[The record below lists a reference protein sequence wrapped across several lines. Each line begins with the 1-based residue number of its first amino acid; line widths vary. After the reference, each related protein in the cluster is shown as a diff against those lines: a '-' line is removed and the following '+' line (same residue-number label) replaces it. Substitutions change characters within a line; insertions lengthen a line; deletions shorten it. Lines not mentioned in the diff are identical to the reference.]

1 MKNIVL
7 FLVAAIAIP
16 LGIAGFAGA
25 EQSKIQSMNVQ
36 TLKSGMDKS
45 EKITLI
51 DGGSILACMD
61 AKIPG
66 ALCLSCDSEKD
77 ASFVPSVPKE
87 NKIVFYSGLQPLD
100 QDCAL
105 ISNALSVGVKGVYRL
120 EGGLAEWRKKGLPV
134 VSEKRTPRVAA
145 HAVQVK
151 QLPDWQKAAKNP
163 LLIDIRSP
171 KTFAA
176 GHLDGAVNF
185 PLSRLHLQY
194 ADIPLDRTLLIVDDD
209 GRAGLLA
216 ASYLARKGFLNVQ
229 RLQGG
234 MAAYQRGTK

>member
-7 FLVAAIAIP
+7 FLVAAITISF
-16 LGIAGFAGA
+16 GIAGFAGA

-66 ALCLSCDSEKD
+66 ALCLPCDSEKE
-77 ASFVPSVPKE
+77 ASFLPSVSKE
-87 NKIVFYSGLQPLD
+87 NKIIFYSGLQPLD
-100 QDCAL
+100 PDCAL
-105 ISNALSVGVKGVYRL
+105 ISSALSAGVKGVYRL

-163 LLIDIRSP
+163 LLIDVRSP

-176 GHLDGAVNF
+176 GHLEGAVNF